1 VSKDQLR
8 RCYMI
13 ADSNSDIA
21 WHRVQ
26 LRKNRNAVMALEIAH
41 FRTGDIAGKNHRHPE
56 TKDRGI

>member
-1 VSKDQLR
+1 
-8 RCYMI
+8 MI

>member
-1 VSKDQLR
+1 MDRGKHVSTLEVDIEVPERCRKINCG

-26 LRKNRNAVMALEIAH
+26 LRKNRNAVMALEIA
-41 FRTGDIAGKNHRHPE
+41 P
-56 TKDRGI
+56 